1 MFCASKKLQL
11 TDSPT
16 VVAQSNRCMH
26 CPTVARRTKQLGPA
40 IGKRLRLAKELK
52 NLTVR
57 ELAKLAHTSPN
68 TIQVISNGEGS
79 NSSVGLLADIAK
91 ALGVTPEWLA
101 YGAGPGPDQ

>member
-57 ELAKLAHTSPN
+57 ELAKLAHVSSLPSVLVYAWVRCGPLGV
-68 TIQVISNGEGS
+68 QGRGV
-79 NSSVGLLADIAK
+79 SSVASK
-91 ALGVTPEWLA
+91 
-101 YGAGPGPDQ
+101 